1 LSSEAQ
7 EALEVSCSERDSDG
21 GRGRQGR
28 GRLFLFAL
36 WSVTSVCGFAA
47 AVDTTPPTCSSP
59 EAPHIVLETG
69 EGLISIELFRAAAPE
84 AVDRLIRLVEGPV
97 FHPALTGDHGGV
109 GSAGYYDGLEFDLAF
124 PHTSIATSLRP
135 PADSIL
141 IPTRIDAVSLGLD
154 RRRIAT
160 AAEASR
166 IWQFE
171 LFPHRAGVPSDDQL
185 HPLMRQWLA
194 DWSEQLR
201 ADFLIGVSQKEINE
215 ALGYVYTEGLESQKV
230 TRGAVALAAYDRTR
244 STPRLEF
251 FLADAPHLDGRRMV
265 VGRVVAG
272 LELVDTLSARPLI
285 PAKAFRNRPMVPT
298 QIVDAEIECRL
309 PTEAAGGP
317 KGAE

>member
-1 LSSEAQ
+1 M
-7 EALEVSCSERDSDG
+7 SCSDRDWGG
-21 GRGRQGR
+21 GRGGQRCGR
-28 GRLFLFAL
+28 FFLLAL
-36 WSVTSVCGFAA
+36 WSVTSVCGSARA
-47 AVDTTPPTCSSP
+47 SETIPPTCSLP
-59 EAPHIVLETG
+59 EAPHLVLETG
-69 EGLISIELFRAAAPE
+69 EGSISIELFRAAGPE

-97 FHPALTGDHGGV
+97 FHPTLTGGQGG
-109 GSAGYYDGLEFDLAF
+109 GGTAGYYDGLEFDLAF
-124 PHTSIATSLRP
+124 PHTSLATSFRP

-171 LFPHRAGVPSDDQL
+171 LFPHRAGVASDDQL
-185 HPLMRQWLA
+185 HPLMQQWLV
-194 DWSEQLR
+194 DWGELLR

-215 ALGYVYTEGLESQKV
+215 ALGYVYTEGLESRRV
-230 TRGAVALAAYDRTR
+230 SRGAVALAAFDRTR

-251 FLADAPHLDGRRMV
+251 FLTDAPHLDGRRMV

-272 LELVDTLSARPLI
+272 LELVDAMSARPLI
-285 PAKAFRNRPMVPT
+285 PAKAFKNRPMVPVK
-298 QIVDAEIECRL
+298 IIGAEIECRL
-309 PTEAAGGP
+309 ATGAAGGS